1 MSEATISCPYCLG
14 DIAPQALACRHCTR
28 DVSLFQPLIR
38 QLQAQGLRLERLQ
51 SQLDHLNQSFAQM
64 QQAPVHGQ
72 LLQAA
77 ASMDIPAQA
86 TPPGLAANAGLWLAP
101 VLTVGLLSLAHWVFL
116 FVYDTPVLYFRVVT
130 FFVPVLLGL
139 WAGQGRVRP
148 GWLYAVLALLAGICS
163 VASMLWIS
171 HWIDGVAWLPQDMRE
186 WRETVEYAFSIMLA
200 FFTGHLAVST
210 YQRWKLTQANSA
222 GVKTGVLLL
231 LQRDASGKLKLE
243 QLSSNLV
250 QLATSLAPIFSGA
263 MALYSGLKSV
273 LGS

>member
-38 QLQAQGLRLERLQ
+38 QLQAQGLRLEQLQ
-51 SQLDHLNQSFAQM
+51 SQLDHLTQSFAQM

-72 LLQAA
+72 LLQAV

-116 FVYDTPVLYFRVVT
+116 FVYDTPVLYFRVIT

-148 GWLYAVLALLAGICS
+148 GWLYAVLAFLAGICS

-171 HWIDGVAWLPQDMRE
+171 HWIDGVAWLPHDMRE